1 MLEADEVMVIEIKDK
16 VKKEYYRRA
25 RKVLETKLNSDNV
38 FNAINTWTVS
48 VVWYSAAFL
57 GYSRHKLEKIDK
69 KIRKLLTI
77 QTGFHPEGNVDRLYL
92 SRSDSDR
99 GLIGVQDTVD
109 TAILGLRYYVRKS
122 KRNC

>member
-57 GYSRHKLEKIDK
+57 GFSRHKLEKIDK

-77 QTGFHPEGNVDRLYL
+77 
-92 SRSDSDR
+92 
-99 GLIGVQDTVD
+99 
-109 TAILGLRYYVRKS
+109 
-122 KRNC
+122 

>member
-38 FNAINTWTVS
+38 FNAVNTWTVL

-77 QTGFHPEGNVDRLYL
+77 QTGFHPESNVDRLYL

-99 GLIGVQDTVD
+99 GLIGVQDTVE

>member
-1 MLEADEVMVIEIKDK
+1 MLEADEVMVIEIKHK

-77 QTGFHPEGNVDRLYL
+77 QTGFHPESNVDRLYL

-99 GLIGVQDTVD
+99 GLIGVQDTVE

>member
-77 QTGFHPEGNVDRLYL
+77 QTGFHPKGNVDRLYL

-99 GLIGVQDTVD
+99 GLIGVQDTVE

-122 KRNC
+122 KRNF

>member
-1 MLEADEVMVIEIKDK
+1 MLEADEVMVIEIKHK

-77 QTGFHPEGNVDRLYL
+77 QTGFHPKGNVDRLYL

-99 GLIGVQDTVD
+99 GLIGVQDTVE

-122 KRNC
+122 KRNF

>member
-1 MLEADEVMVIEIKDK
+1 MLEADEVMVIEIKHK

-77 QTGFHPEGNVDRLYL
+77 QTGFHPKGNVDRLYL

-99 GLIGVQDTVD
+99 GLIGVQDTVE

>member
-1 MLEADEVMVIEIKDK
+1 MLEADEVMVIEIKHK

-77 QTGFHPEGNVDRLYL
+77 QTGFHPKGNVDRLYL

>member
-16 VKKEYYRRA
+16 VKKEYYRRV

-77 QTGFHPEGNVDRLYL
+77 QTGFHPKGNVDRLYL

>member
-57 GYSRHKLEKIDK
+57 GFSRHKLEKIDK

-77 QTGFHPEGNVDRLYL
+77 QTGFHPKGNVDRLYL

>member
-77 QTGFHPEGNVDRLYL
+77 QTGFHPKGNVDRLYL

-122 KRNC
+122 KRNR

>member
-77 QTGFHPEGNVDRLYL
+77 QTGFHPKGNVDRLYL

-99 GLIGVQDTVD
+99 GLIGVQDTVE

>member
-1 MLEADEVMVIEIKDK
+1 MLEADEVMDIEIKDK

-77 QTGFHPEGNVDRLYL
+77 QTGFHPKGNVDRLYL

>member
-99 GLIGVQDTVD
+99 GLIGVQDTVE

>member
-77 QTGFHPEGNVDRLYL
+77 QTGFHPKGNVDRLYL